1 MIVRVFIGM
10 KLYSQFAV
18 GSFYVLITGI
28 TADAE
33 HLIIVAFTSHE
44 VVGPLE
50 TITLAG
56 RIRRSLSLKPLRS

>member
-18 GSFYVLITGI
+18 GSFYILITGI

-33 HLIIVAFTSHE
+33 HLIVVAFSSHE
-44 VVGPLE
+44 VAGPFE

-56 RIRRSLSLKPLRS
+56 RIKRSFSLKPLRS